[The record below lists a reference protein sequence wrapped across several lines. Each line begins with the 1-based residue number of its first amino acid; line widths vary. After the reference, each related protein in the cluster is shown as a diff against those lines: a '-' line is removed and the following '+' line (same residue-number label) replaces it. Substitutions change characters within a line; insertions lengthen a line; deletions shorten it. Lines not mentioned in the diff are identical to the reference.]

1 MRKIKIT
8 ALLLAVLMVV
18 TAFAG
23 CASKSTVS
31 NLDNKVNDL
40 DAEIKNQASL
50 LQEIKD
56 ALTNQGSSSELDDIK
71 SDVEE
76 NKQNVSDILEA
87 IKGLEDKLAGA
98 TGESEDVK
106 AAISKAGAKI
116 EALQGEYAENKSNY
130 TAEDYA
136 AILAI
141 FGDAQASISTCL
153 TVEAVDAALE
163 AMAKALAEHKSYP
176 ELLYSYVVALT
187 GNITDDSAELVEEAV
202 EALADAREFY
212 KNDEDKLTYE
222 YEKDKTIKLGEE
234 IEKLQNLQT
243 GTGAGTLSDVKARA
257 KALVKDIDAIDAD
270 DTFAEVTEIVKT
282 YKLWAKDA
290 AKLSE
295 KNVALVTNYDE
306 LVAAQNSALNAET
319 AKLMFGA
326 ETITSVLVVDAEVG
340 IFGDYVALGKDAVV
354 FTYTNKDGDKDLTS
368 KIYAAID
375 AKVAAW
381 ADEYD
386 LTDDAVEYI
395 IDDAHG
401 TNFYAKY
408 NSDKALVKAFE
419 AEYKNFEKI
428 ASAIKAL
435 NSKKLSSD
443 ALSVVNAYI
452 KNAED
457 INAWAN
463 ALVVAY
469 EAELKADADKDD
481 NRNVNTKNKYVA
493 ALNENFQAM
502 IIEAKL
508 GVYDKD
514 AKTYDNEYEF
524 EILAKVDVA
533 SGVTSAYYHNLYDFK
548 DTNLATF
555 LSTEFATIKGEAD
568 AINAKIAAIRAAQV
582 NSIAT
587 LAVGIE
593 GYVKESVKNGVKV
606 LEAIDADEFQIV
618 GKVDTIAEF
627 VKKYEKYGLAGM
639 IDKAAYDAK
648 LAAVEANIK
657 AANAALAAVN
667 DKYVDLLGDEKVVVV
682 NMGNYASILNLHTA
696 LQAWVVAGNTNMEV
710 ATLTNTT
717 AAGVKEYT
725 LVSIRDLYD
734 FMVDDVAKVLDPYD
748 GMIVKLKD
756 AANYLKNEADLVVN
770 AYSMMDRV
778 SEFGG
783 SFGFVDM
790 GGQLGTI
797 VAAIKGNHSNLKQNG
812 VVSVTVGDPM
822 TIDTATYKKGDRLWT
837 VEFVTFES
845 GDGRTLDS
853 NLSTKKFTVYDS
865 SNNVNQIPAAVQ
877 AEIAARVWLRPDNAD
892 SLSSLDVTTYN
903 LIQKQV
909 FEEIPGIIKGQ
920 GSSLISLQ
928 TYFGA
933 NNGKMIANYQLPALA
948 MALEAKFVIDNGGA
962 YKPIET
968 AKAKFD
974 PTNGGYGFDWVKA
987 MSYGAIAA
995 ARGILLDAGDT
1006 TIRSAFSNVNTL
1018 DALMTA
1024 VKQINDTVLVKQ
1036 GVVLPTIAF
1045 GGADHTWLSVQ
1056 FDINQAA
1063 DVCWFNPNRVTWA
1076 ELGIDIT
1083 DRKVASL
1090 VIYDAAFD
1098 EDAVKNPAANDGVS
1112 EIVAAGVA
1120 VGVDALNAALQA
1132 KYAELGVERPAVTD
1146 VSDTQTVMW
1155 MVFDEEIAPGT
1166 AFVWEIF
1173 DAEGTSVFFDDEGF
1187 ADNTN
1192 PKINAYIDVAR
1203 ITDYSAGSDYTVKV
1217 TVGGYESTM
1226 TIQ

>member
-8 ALLLAVLMVV
+8 ALLLAVLMIV

-31 NLDNKVNDL
+31 DLDNKVNDL
-40 DAEIKNQASL
+40 DAEIKNQAGL

-116 EALQGEYAENKSNY
+116 DALKGEFEDNKGNY
-130 TAEDYA
+130 TAKSIA
-136 AILAI
+136 AIREI

-163 AMAKALAEHKSYP
+163 AMMKALAEHKSYP
-176 ELLYSYVVALT
+176 ELLYSYVVELT
-187 GNITDDSAELVEEAV
+187 GNITDDSADLVEEAA
-202 EALADAREFY
+202 EALADAQEFY
-212 KNDEDKLTYE
+212 DEDQPEELTAYE
-222 YEKDKTIKLGEE
+222 YAEDKEIDLVLTIGNLVKAQKEDLPTVKNWAKTI
-234 IEKLQNLQT
+234 
-243 GTGAGTLSDVKARA
+243 VKN
-257 KALVKDIDAIDAD
+257 IDAIDAD
-270 DTFAEVTEIVKT
+270 DTFDNITEIVKD
-282 YKLWAKDA
+282 YKLWAKAA

-326 ETITSVLVVDAEVG
+326 ETITSTLAGSYGAEVG
-340 IFGDYVALGKDAVV
+340 IFDDYLALGEDAVV
-354 FTYTNKDGDKDLTS
+354 FTYITKNGDKEVTALTS

-386 LTDDAVEYI
+386 LTDDAVEHI
-395 IDDAHG
+395 INTANG
-401 TNFYAKY
+401 ANFYAKY
-408 NSDKALVKAFE
+408 NADKALVKAFE
-419 AEYKNFEKI
+419 AEYKNFEKF

-508 GVYDKD
+508 GVYDENT
-514 AKTYDNEYEF
+514 KTYDNEYEF
-524 EILAKVDVA
+524 EILAKVSEA
-533 SGVTSAYYHNLYDFK
+533 SGVTSAYYHDLYDFK
-548 DTNLATF
+548 NADLATF
-555 LSTEFATIKGEAD
+555 LSTEFKTIKGYAD
-568 AINAKIAAIRAAQV
+568 AINKKIAAVRVAQV

-587 LAVGIE
+587 LVVGIE
-593 GYVKESVKNGVKV
+593 GYVKEDVENGVKV
-606 LEAIDADEFQIV
+606 LKAIDADDFQIV
-618 GKVDTIAEF
+618 GAIDTIAEF
-627 VKKYEKYGLAGM
+627 VKAYEKYGLAGM
-639 IDKAAYDAK
+639 IDKATYDAK

-682 NMGNYASILNLHTA
+682 NMSNYAAILNLHSK

-717 AAGVKEYT
+717 AAGVKEYA
-725 LVSIRDLYD
+725 LVNICDPYD
-734 FMVDDVAKVLDPYD
+734 FMVDDVDDVLDPYT

-770 AYSMMDRV
+770 AYSMIDKV

-790 GGQLGTI
+790 GGQLNTI
-797 VAAIKGNHSNLKQNG
+797 MAATAGNHSNLKQNG

-822 TIDTATYKKGDRLWT
+822 TIDTANYKKGDRLWT
-837 VEFVTFES
+837 VEYVTFGI
-845 GDGRTLDS
+845 GDGRTLDA
-853 NLSTKKFTVYDS
+853 NLTTAKFTAYDP
-865 SNNVNQIPAAVQ
+865 SNNVNQVPAAVKAKI
-877 AEIAARVWLRPDNAD
+877 AERVWLHSDTANGEA
-892 SLSSLDVTTYN
+892 SIKTYGELYN
-903 LIQKQV
+903 KV
-909 FEEIPGIIKGQ
+909 FTEIPALLKENGT
-920 GSSLISLQ
+920 SLVSLW
-928 TYFGA
+928 TYF
-933 NNGKMIANYQLPALA
+933 NLNSGKMIANYQLPVIA
-948 MALEAKFVIDNGGA
+948 MALEAKFVIDNGGV

-987 MSYGAIAA
+987 MSYVALNVALGYN
-995 ARGILLDAGDT
+995 LDQGDT
-1006 TIRSAFSNVNTL
+1006 TVRSAFGTVNTL
-1018 DALMTA
+1018 DALMVA
-1024 VKQINDTVLVKQ
+1024 VKSVEENVLLKNGKELV
-1036 GVVLPTIAF
+1036 TIAF
-1045 GGADHTWLSVQ
+1045 GGADSTWLSAELN
-1056 FDINQAA
+1056 IEHGSCA
-1063 DVCWFNPNRVTWA
+1063 FNPNNVKWA
-1076 ELGIDIT
+1076 DLGINIAN
-1083 DRKVASL
+1083 RKVATL
-1090 VIYDAAFD
+1090 VIYDASF
-1098 EDAVKNPAANDGVS
+1098 
-1112 EIVAAGVA
+1112 
-1120 VGVDALNAALQA
+1120 QA
-1132 KYAELGVERPAVTD
+1132 
-1146 VSDTQTVMW
+1146 
-1155 MVFDEEIAPGT
+1155 
-1166 AFVWEIF
+1166 
-1173 DAEGTSVFFDDEGF
+1173 
-1187 ADNTN
+1187 
-1192 PKINAYIDVAR
+1192 
-1203 ITDYSAGSDYTVKV
+1203 
-1217 TVGGYESTM
+1217 
-1226 TIQ
+1226 